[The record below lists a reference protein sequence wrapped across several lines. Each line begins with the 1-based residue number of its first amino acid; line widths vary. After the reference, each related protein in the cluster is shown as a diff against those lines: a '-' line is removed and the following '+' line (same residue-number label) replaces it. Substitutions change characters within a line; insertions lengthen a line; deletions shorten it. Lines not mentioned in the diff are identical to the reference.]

1 MTQRKDPPSVMF
13 LRVPRQRKQFMSQ
26 WADSYGLSLNQ
37 LANKIFSEW
46 EERRRHLPLSNGLEG
61 ESDGRRKVSD

>member
-1 MTQRKDPPSVMF
+1 MTHKRSPPSVMF
-13 LRVPRQRKQFMSQ
+13 LRVPPKRKQNLSR

-46 EERRRHLPLSNGLEG
+46 EGRQRHLPLSNGP
-61 ESDGRRKVSD
+61 ESKSEEV